1 MTDEHPEGNAEYGG
15 GRSAEEA
22 YELRPL
28 LMSIAYRMVG
38 SFSEAEDIVQEANV
52 RFHQATRRG
61 AKIESAKAY
70 LTAVTTRL
78 GIDHLRS
85 ARVRREAYVGPWL
98 PDPLVDELAPDLAQ
112 EAALADS
119 LSTAFLVLLETLSP
133 LERAVF
139 LLREVFDYGYDE
151 IAEVV
156 GKSEVNCRQIAV
168 RARRRIEAGQPRFE
182 ASRHKRDELSERFF
196 AASRNGDLA
205 GLVNLLGGDAAF
217 YGDGGDKG
225 SGYPRPIIGRDR
237 VARLIVGAVRKLDQ
251 LRIRLGPVH
260 VGGQPGVLLLDPED
274 RVVGVWSLHIADG
287 VIQTIHGVVNPD
299 KLGHLGTTS
308 PRSRRPQ
315 TEDIARR

>member
-1 MTDEHPEGNAEYGG
+1 MTDEHPEGNAGRGG
-15 GRSAEEA
+15 GPSAEDA
-22 YELRPL
+22 DELRPL

-38 SFSEAEDIVQEANV
+38 SFSEAEDIVQEATV
-52 RFHQATRRG
+52 RFHRATRRDT
-61 AKIESAKAY
+61 KIESTRAY

-112 EAALADS
+112 EAELADS

-139 LLREVFDYGYDE
+139 LLREIFDFGYDE

-156 GKSEVNCRQIAV
+156 GKSEANCRQIAV

-182 ASRHKRDELSERFF
+182 PSRQKRDELSEHFF
-196 AASRNGDLA
+196 AAARNGDLA
-205 GLVNLLGGDAAF
+205 GLVNLLAGDAAF
-217 YGDGGDKG
+217 HGDGGDKG
-225 SGYPRPIIGRDR
+225 NGFPRPVIGRER
-237 VARLIVGAVRKLDQ
+237 VGRLVVGAVRKLDQ
-251 LRIRLGPVH
+251 LGIRLGPVH

-274 RVVGVWSLHIADG
+274 RLVGVWSLHIADG
-287 VIQTIHGVVNPD
+287 VIRTIHGVVNPD
-299 KLGHLGTTS
+299 KIGHLGATS
-308 PRSRRPQ
+308 PLSRRPQ
-315 TEDIARR
+315 TDEGAQR